1 MICKVNLVMRLQSD
15 LMEILKDGIEAQLE
29 CTNLLNAEL

>member
-15 LMEILKDGIEAQLE
+15 LMEILKDGIEAQSE